1 MRQLVFLPLSLL
13 TLGALGLMACGES
26 TPEAV
31 TPDPSGC
38 PPGQYCPPA
47 NVAPTV
53 TTTATTPAPTASA
66 TGGQATPI
74 AATMAT
80 PVITATAGE
89 EVKGMQP
96 EGGAFAGQFQEG
108 QTLEQPINLAPGKCY
123 AVVGVSLPGIQE
135 LDVQIAAQPVP
146 QLPPAVLAQDNATGP
161 IAVVGG
167 KGNCFKNPAPIPVTG
182 KVIVKATKGAGIAGA
197 QIYVK

>member
-1 MRQLVFLPLSLL
+1 MRLFVFLSLPLLAASAI
-13 TLGALGLMACGES
+13 GCGES
-26 TPEAV
+26 TPEPT
-31 TPDPSGC
+31 TPDPNGC
-38 PPGQYCPPA
+38 PPGQYCPPPA
-47 NVAPTV
+47 AVTPTV
-53 TTTATTPAPTASA
+53 TATSTTPAPTSTAGAGS
-66 TGGQATPI
+66 ATPI

-96 EGGAFAGQFQEG
+96 EGGAFAGQFTEG